1 MAIGERVDGPLA
13 GHGSSGRTGSAE
25 TTMESMGTWRLIL
38 IWIACVIAGA
48 VAGFAAG
55 YILWQL
61 GFELIG
67 SAVAIVGAGV
77 GGIAAFLWFLQWSED
92 RRG

>member
-1 MAIGERVDGPLA
+1 
-13 GHGSSGRTGSAE
+13 
-25 TTMESMGTWRLIL
+25 MGNVTLIL
-38 IWIACVIAGA
+38 AWIACVILGA

-55 YILWQL
+55 YLLWKL

-67 SAVAIVGAGV
+67 SAVAMVGAGV

-92 RRG
+92 RRGPS